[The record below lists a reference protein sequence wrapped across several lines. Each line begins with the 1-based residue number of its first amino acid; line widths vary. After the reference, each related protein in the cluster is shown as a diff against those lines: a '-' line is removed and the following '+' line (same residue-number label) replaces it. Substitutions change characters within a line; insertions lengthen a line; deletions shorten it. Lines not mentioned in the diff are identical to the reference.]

1 MFLLGKEIGRINV
14 GNPKNN
20 KGIIKIVINDSL
32 VIKPRWRSR
41 NMEEKIQ

>member
-1 MFLLGKEIGRINV
+1 MLLLGKKIRGIIV

-32 VIKPRWRSR
+32 VIKPRW
-41 NMEEKIQ
+41 